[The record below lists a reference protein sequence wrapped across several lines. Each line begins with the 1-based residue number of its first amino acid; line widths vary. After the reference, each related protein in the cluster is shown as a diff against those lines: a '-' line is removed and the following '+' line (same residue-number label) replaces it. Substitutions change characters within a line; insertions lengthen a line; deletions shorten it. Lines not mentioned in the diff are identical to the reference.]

1 MNPTIKQ
8 SNEASMG
15 ILSWSAYLV
24 AYMAIF
30 MVLWDTKG
38 MTDPNNHGGFPV
50 STFFLTTAFVF
61 LLSVF
66 IVKKRQTNT
75 SSINTLRIFL
85 FVQLIL
91 VIIGNFSFKHSVFRY
106 TTEAQYIILYQI
118 LLYVCCLLFLLSF
131 IIKKNEGIIYTTL
144 LIAAALLPLLVIFCS
159 VKTGIDTHLFLNM
172 ASDYFFTGT
181 NPYSVNYP
189 DIYNGE
195 FTDEYGDKYYFN
207 YWPMAL
213 YICAPFR
220 YVFGDVRFAFVLA
233 QIIFVVI
240 LLKNRAKLSYQQ
252 LVLIAVL
259 WLTNIV
265 MLYVNERSWLDSL
278 AVPFL
283 LSSLI
288 FLKNKKYMLASIM
301 IGIMASLKLYYVFAL
316 PFFGIYLLREKKWK
330 EIIYMGLAFGVTF
343 VPFIIASFDDL
354 YQSTIT
360 FISSTKVREDSLSI
374 VSAIKRLYNLDY
386 SKAGTIITFAAMG
399 LFYFLF
405 WRSKNHILNMAKYIN
420 LTFFVI
426 FLFSKQSFCN
436 YFYFNMVCCF
446 VIFYLENNYEFD
458 ESGHQSFADTKAI
471 KNR

>member
-1 MNPTIKQ
+1 MSTESPMNKL
-8 SNEASMG
+8 SRSG
-15 ILSWSAYLV
+15 IFPWSPYLI

-50 STFFLTTAFVF
+50 ATFFLTATFIF
-61 LLSVF
+61 LIGVF
-66 IVKKRQTNT
+66 IIKKKESNT
-75 SSINTLRIFL
+75 SHLNTLRIFL
-85 FVQLIL
+85 FVQLVL
-91 VIIGNFSFKHSVFRY
+91 VVLGNFSFKHSVFRY
-106 TTEAQYIILYQI
+106 TQEIQWELLFQI
-118 LLYVCCLLFLLSF
+118 LLYACSLLFVASL
-131 IIKKNEGIIYTTL
+131 IIKKANGVLYTGIL
-144 LIAAALLPLLVIFCS
+144 LLSALLPLAVIFCS

-172 ASDYFFTGT
+172 ASDHFFNGI

-213 YICAPFR
+213 YICAPFK
-220 YVFGDVRFAFVLA
+220 YIFGDVRFAFVLA

-240 LLKNRAKLSYQQ
+240 LLKNRQKLSYPQ
-252 LVLIAVL
+252 LVLITVL
-259 WLTNIV
+259 WLTNII

-283 LSSLI
+283 LSTLI
-288 FLKNKKYMLASIM
+288 SLKNKKYLLAGIM
-301 IGIMASLKLYYVFAL
+301 IGLMGSLKLYYVFAM
-316 PFFGIYLLREKKWK
+316 PFIGIYMLREKQYKAIVAMAAAF
-330 EIIYMGLAFGVTF
+330 IITF
-343 VPFIIASFDDL
+343 VPFAIASFDDL

-360 FISSTKVREDSLSI
+360 FISSTKIRQDSLSI
-374 VSAIKRLYNLDY
+374 VSAIKRLYDLDY
-386 SKAGTIITFAAMG
+386 SKTGTILTFAAMG
-399 LFYFLF
+399 LFYILF
-405 WRSKNHILNMAKYIN
+405 WRSKNNILNMLKYIN

-446 VIFYLENNYEFD
+446 VIFYLENNFD
-458 ESGHQSFADTKAI
+458 FKGSEI
-471 KNR
+471 KPSPM